1 MENETSKPVNGEE
14 LRELS
19 RRNPEL
25 AYNFLSQNN
34 DLWNEIALNDPFDSA
49 DTLEELEPEQ
59 AGELILNIPV
69 DVSIKIFESF
79 RPRAIIEIVQNLSSK
94 VVEEIF
100 SQMDIEDVVDVFER
114 STVDEA
120 EDLLEIINKS
130 TKLDINKRLAY
141 PKDSVGRLMSEEV
154 AKISTG
160 LTVKE
165 ALGELKTLHTDV
177 EDIVYVYSVDK
188 NNSLS
193 GVLSFREIVFA
204 DQDQLIEDVM
214 LTNPIYINPTAD
226 QEEAARLIKQYELL
240 ALPVVDKKNKLIGQA
255 TISTALDVIQ
265 TEIAEDFSQS
275 FGAGAEETIFTPFQ
289 KSVKLRLPWIAV
301 NMGLAFIVSWLI
313 SQFDESIASDA
324 LLAALMPVVAL
335 VGGNS
340 GAQSLAIVI
349 RALARNDISEARVVQ
364 SLAIVIRALARND
377 ISEARVV
384 EVIGKQSLI
393 GVINGI
399 FMAIFSFI
407 LLSLV
412 GLNSYA
418 LSLSIAVFGNIFIGN
433 LFGSSIPLIL
443 RKLGFDPALASNIFL
458 TLITDIVGFAGF
470 LGIALL
476 LI

>member
-1 MENETSKPVNGEE
+1 MENEISKPVNGAE
-14 LRELS
+14 LRKLS
-19 RRNPEL
+19 RKNPDV
-25 AYNFLSQNN
+25 AYNFLSQNVEI
-34 DLWNEIALNDPFDSA
+34 WNEIASNDPFDSA
-49 DTLEELEPEQ
+49 DTLEEFEPKE
-59 AGELILNIPV
+59 AGELLLNIPV
-69 DVSIKIFESF
+69 DVSIKIFESL
-79 RPRAIIEIVQNLSSK
+79 RPRAIIEIVQSLGSS
-94 VVEEIF
+94 VVDEIF
-100 SQMDIEDVVDVFER
+100 SQMDTEDVVDVFER

-120 EDLLEIINKS
+120 EDLLEILNKS
-130 TKLDINKRLAY
+130 TKLNINKRLAY

-160 LTVKE
+160 LTIKE
-165 ALGELKTLHTDV
+165 ALSELKNLHTDV
-177 EDIVYVYSVDK
+177 EDIVYVYSVDEK
-188 NNSLS
+188 NSLS

-204 DQDQLIEDVM
+204 NQEELIENVM
-214 LTNPIYINPTAD
+214 IPNPIYINPTDD

-240 ALPVVDKKNKLIGQA
+240 ALPVIDKNNKLIGQA

-289 KSVKLRLPWIAV
+289 KSIRLRLPWIAV

-313 SQFDESIASDA
+313 AQFDESIASDA

-349 RALARNDISEARVVQ
+349 RALARNDISDARVG
-364 SLAIVIRALARND
+364 
-377 ISEARVV
+377 

-399 FMAIFSFI
+399 FMGIFSFV
-407 LLSLV
+407 LLNII

-418 LSLSIAVFGNIFIGN
+418 LSLSIAIFGNMLIGN
-433 LFGSSIPLIL
+433 LFGASIPLVL